1 MLSLLAAIFIFQDC
15 CCANFL
21 ERAVLSESIGH
32 CKKVERV
39 FASSFL
45 QSRIDEKAFFKGC
58 IEKIK
63 STTVGEQFLNRL
75 DVLFQAYS
83 ALKGQDL
90 RLLITFSSDDSCF
103 SGRFLSVTDNSAI
116 LTFSRFNFEGKK
128 IEEDIS
134 NCLFAPI
141 NLNLISNTLYHKEL
155 GLCTVI
161 QSISEII
168 ECKGKLICS
177 VMDCADPYWM
187 LVAHEM
193 IHLEHFLLQ
202 ELAKLCSER
211 IISLKPSKLDES
223 FATASQAEI
232 TQNLHNLFAKD
243 LSEKDYLSI
252 EPIKAMYDC
261 MNDYKF
267 ETLKKMCHEL
277 YDTRRYGD
285 NKNITP
291 QKALD
296 LFGKKNALPDPI
308 PVLPE
313 LKSREKNISHL
324 WNNLEER
331 ETVVG
336 AGMSELILRLNAR
349 LPIRYIYQVR
359 GKYFFE
365 DFDTVLQIV
374 QNANSSLEKEKLIA
388 FINSDEHAPYFDTRS
403 FRYLVDEE
411 LLPNDLFA
419 EYGRPDDTK
428 QQLQGNIEPPKKSMP
443 KKVLMKMLNAIIN
456 DFEADKLESVVRQL
470 CLGNGDNSIRQ
481 EIKDILKKETET
493 AIISRVE
500 EHIKT
505 SPGSY
510 DKGIIKELVDLLR
523 PYAEVKKPGGEQ
535 KRAGSTGSE
544 SSAQRKVLQLPQD
557 LSSLGSHIEII
568 PTKPN
573 GDCCYEALR
582 INRHDLS
589 EALSQNLANKLVQ
602 KHLTEQIAE
611 LSENEKE
618 LFNKIGNTYQNYIE
632 YFIKKTID
640 EFNELTTV
648 KEINS
653 RSSTNPIKN
662 YLTLGTGKV
671 IYTSNSDTAVDEEQQ
686 GLGVIIAS
694 FLRRQIYVATVQ
706 DDQLVR
712 IECFSPDDEIPGGVL
727 KSSVVDRDSIWI
739 IVNNGAHI
747 DQALLQK

>member
-1 MLSLLAAIFIFQDC
+1 MLSLLAAIFIFRDC

-21 ERAVLSESIGH
+21 ERAILSESIGH
-32 CKKVERV
+32 CKEVERV

-83 ALKGQDL
+83 VLKGQDL

-103 SGRFLSVTDNSAI
+103 GGKFLSVTGNNAI
-116 LTFSRFNFEGKK
+116 LTSPRFNFAGGK

-141 NLNLISNTLYHKEL
+141 NLNLIGNTLYHKEL

-168 ECKGKLICS
+168 ECKSKGKLICS

-202 ELAKLCSER
+202 ELVRLCSER
-211 IISLKPSKLDES
+211 IIPSKPYKLDES

-261 MNDYKF
+261 MNDYKL

-285 NKNITP
+285 NKNIMP

-296 LFGKKNALPDPI
+296 LFGKTNALPDPI

-336 AGMSELILRLNAR
+336 TGMSELILRLDAG

-365 DFDTVLQIV
+365 DFDTVLQIM
-374 QNANSSLEKEKLIA
+374 QNANSSLEKEKLID

-411 LLPNDLFA
+411 LLPNDLFV

-428 QQLQGNIEPPKKSMP
+428 QQLQRNIEPPKKSMP
-443 KKVLMKMLNAIIN
+443 KSVLIKILSAIIK
-456 DFEADKLESVVRQL
+456 DFEAERFENVVHQL
-470 CLGNGDNSIRQ
+470 CLGSSDNSIRQ
-481 EIKDILKKETET
+481 EIKNILKKKTET
-493 AIISRVE
+493 AIISKVE
-500 EHIKT
+500 EHIKS

-510 DKGIIKELVDLLR
+510 DKGIIQELVDLLR
-523 PYAEVKKPGGEQ
+523 PYAEVKKP
-535 KRAGSTGSE
+535 
-544 SSAQRKVLQLPQD
+544 
-557 LSSLGSHIEII
+557 
-568 PTKPN
+568 
-573 GDCCYEALR
+573 EAR
-582 INRHDLS
+582 I
-589 EALSQNLANKLVQ
+589 VQ
-602 KHLTEQIAE
+602 KSPSSSVFLETI
-611 LSENEKE
+611 E
-618 LFNKIGNTYQNYIE
+618 LFTEGK
-632 YFIKKTID
+632 ID
-640 EFNELTTV
+640 EAINAIFESNRALKPAFHGVFSLTSGTEDMRNV
-648 KEINS
+648 ARIRSGLSGNS
-653 RSSTNPIKN
+653 EDYENRATFLKGLIE
-662 YLTLGTGKV
+662 TLKAKV
-671 IYTSNSDTAVDEEQQ
+671 ASVDS
-686 GLGVIIAS
+686 A
-694 FLRRQIYVATVQ
+694 
-706 DDQLVR
+706 
-712 IECFSPDDEIPGGVL
+712 
-727 KSSVVDRDSIWI
+727 
-739 IVNNGAHI
+739 N
-747 DQALLQK
+747 

>member
-1 MLSLLAAIFIFQDC
+1 MLSLLAAIFIFRDC

-21 ERAVLSESIGH
+21 ERAILSESIGH
-32 CKKVERV
+32 CKEVERV

-83 ALKGQDL
+83 VLKCQDL
-90 RLLITFSSDDSCF
+90 RLLIIFSSDDSCF
-103 SGRFLSVTDNSAI
+103 GGKFLSVTGNNAI
-116 LTFSRFNFEGKK
+116 LTSPRFNFAGEK

-168 ECKGKLICS
+168 ECKGELICS

-202 ELAKLCSER
+202 ELVKLCSER
-211 IISLKPSKLDES
+211 IIPLKPSKLDES
-223 FATASQAEI
+223 FATASQVEI

-243 LSEKDYLSI
+243 LSKKDYLSI

-296 LFGKKNALPDPI
+296 LFGKTNALPDPI

-336 AGMSELILRLNAR
+336 TGMSELILRLDAG

-365 DFDTVLQIV
+365 DFDTILQIM
-374 QNANSSLEKEKLIA
+374 QNANSSLEKETLIA

-411 LLPNDLFA
+411 LLPNDLFV

-428 QQLQGNIEPPKKSMP
+428 QQLQR
-443 KKVLMKMLNAIIN
+443 VLIKMLSAIIK
-456 DFEADKLESVVRQL
+456 DFEAERFENVVRQL
-470 CLGNGDNSIRQ
+470 CLGSRDNSIRQ

-500 EHIKT
+500 EHIKS

-510 DKGIIKELVDLLR
+510 DKGIIQELIDLLR
-523 PYAEVKKPGGEQ
+523 PHAEVKKPEVEQ
-535 KRAGSTGSE
+535 KS
-544 SSAQRKVLQLPQD
+544 
-557 LSSLGSHIEII
+557 
-568 PTKPN
+568 
-573 GDCCYEALR
+573 
-582 INRHDLS
+582 INPR
-589 EALSQNLANKLVQ
+589 
-602 KHLTEQIAE
+602 
-611 LSENEKE
+611 
-618 LFNKIGNTYQNYIE
+618 G
-632 YFIKKTID
+632 
-640 EFNELTTV
+640 
-648 KEINS
+648 
-653 RSSTNPIKN
+653 IKN
-662 YLTLGTGKV
+662 EDKTSIDQIIDLFEKGEIDKLIDV
-671 IYTSNSDTAVDEEQQ
+671 LCDNDSNSNVKQ
-686 GLGVIIAS
+686 
-694 FLRRQIYVATVQ
+694 
-706 DDQLVR
+706 
-712 IECFSPDDEIPGGVL
+712 CFREKLTIQNDSYGTSPDFTNMMKIAAGVR
-727 KSSVVDRDSIWI
+727 KSRR
-739 IVNNGAHI
+739 
-747 DQALLQK
+747 DQANIQEIFRKDSAEYAALEAIIESLRNSSSD